1 MPNYRLTEFDQLIWR
16 YLRDAGGWHSAREI
30 AASLTL
36 CVEQRRR
43 LACTMARLKKGGHV
57 VQRPTLHG
65 DEAYGVTARC
75 AAVPGESLEP
85 EPIDI

>member
-1 MPNYRLTEFDQLIWR
+1 MPNHRLTVFDQLIWR

-30 AASLTL
+30 AAALTL
-36 CVEQRRR
+36 GVEQRRS
-43 LACTMARLKKGGHV
+43 LGYTMARLNKGGHV
-57 VQRPTLHG
+57 VPRPTLHG

-85 EPIDI
+85 EPIDL